1 MVNLSKV
8 KQNKGITGIDMAI
21 SICVIVIF
29 VGLISGLFYNIYSHS
44 TAVRINALAVDYAIK
59 MAEETDRMQYEEV
72 NNDINYELRS
82 KFQIPDAYNTEVSVE
97 DYNKKEDVIK
107 IVTIKV
113 NYEFMNHDEEYVI
126 KKLKV
131 KEYKYE

>member
-1 MVNLSKV
+1 MVSLSKV

>member
-59 MAEETDRMQYEEV
+59 IAEETDRMQYEEV
-72 NNDINYELRS
+72 NNDINYELRN

-97 DYNKKEDVIK
+97 NYNKKEDVIK

>member
-59 MAEETDRMQYEEV
+59 IAEERDRMQYEEV
-72 NNDINYELRS
+72 NNDINYELRN

-97 DYNKKEDVIK
+97 NYNKKEDVIK